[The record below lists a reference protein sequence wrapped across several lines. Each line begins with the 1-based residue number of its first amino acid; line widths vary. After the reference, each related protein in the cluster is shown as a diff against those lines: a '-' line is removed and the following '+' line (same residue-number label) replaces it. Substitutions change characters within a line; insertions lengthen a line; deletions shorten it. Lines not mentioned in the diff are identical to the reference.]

1 MKTGN
6 PKQAAILGVVAV
18 AALGFLGS
26 SLFSTFAS
34 GSTPTPVTAEENAK
48 SPDANPKQPGSGD
61 DKLPAIEPDE
71 SGSQNLGSDL
81 PPKIEKTP
89 FGKPETTKPSPQVI
103 QDKQPSELPKSTRT
117 GSQGE
122 RETVPLDPIS
132 GDHSGLPPANE
143 MSTGGPDTPETA
155 DKPKPIMIRFEG
167 FIDAGNPVAIIRI
180 GDSQYTADQ
189 GEGLPY
195 GIRVIAMTSEKL
207 TLSIRGRRKSIW
219 IGREVQL

>member
-1 MKTGN
+1 VKTGN
-6 PKQAAILGVVAV
+6 PKQAVILGIVAV
-18 AALGFLGS
+18 GALGFLGS

-34 GSTPTPVTAEENAK
+34 GSTPTPAVVEEKSK
-48 SPDANPKQPGSGD
+48 SPDPADSTAKPADN
-61 DKLPAIEPDE
+61 KLPTNEPDDGGNE
-71 SGSQNLGSDL
+71 EFESDL

-89 FGKPETTKPSPQVI
+89 FRKPDAKKPTAKVGEK
-103 QDKQPSELPKSTRT
+103 KQPVSLRKPTRA

-122 RETVPLDPIS
+122 QEITPLDPTT
-132 GDHSGLPPANE
+132 GGHPELPPTNE
-143 MSTGGPDTPETA
+143 MPAGGSDTPETS
-155 DKPKPIMIRFEG
+155 DKSKPIMIRFEG

-207 TLSIRGRRKSIW
+207 TLSIRGRRKSVW